1 MKIKIALH
9 WQIVIGMVLGVVF
22 GLVMANVGKPDA
34 EIKNRA
40 AGYNR
45 TLTEITAENQEL
57 AEQLETLDERFAQ
70 GQAGAMNYLVEKEQL
85 RQQVEKNEE
94 RISAAREALRE
105 LPVDPWGKT
114 FIEKWVYPLGE
125 LFINLLKLIA
135 IPLIIASLIK
145 GIADLKDISKL
156 SSIGIRTMLLYIMTT
171 VFAITIGLGVANMIQ
186 PGSGISEETIERL
199 TSDAGQADMV
209 SQKISDSQTQTKNL
223 MEFIVDIVPDNV
235 IGAMGD
241 NNQMLQV
248 IFFTIML
255 GVCMLLIGDKK
266 AKPLKKFFDSLNDA
280 ILKMVDLIIKIA
292 PIAVFAL
299 LANVVVGTN
308 DVEVLLALLKY
319 SFTVILG
326 LTLMVVVYM
335 TLVAV
340 YARKNPLWF
349 LKQIS
354 PVQLL
359 AFSTSSSAATL
370 PVNMERVRDYIGV
383 DEEVSSFVLPI
394 GATINMDGTSLY
406 QAVATIFICEALHFD
421 ITFADQ
427 LTIIFT
433 ALLASIGTAGVPG
446 VGVVMLII
454 VLQSINFPPE
464 KLPLGIALILS
475 VDRILDMCRTA
486 INVSGD
492 ATVATVVAKSVG
504 KLGEPLRDED

>member
-1 MKIKIALH
+1 MKKKIALH

-22 GLVMANVGKPDA
+22 GLVMANIGKPDQ
-34 EIKNRA
+34 EVLDKA
-40 AGYNR
+40 AGYN
-45 TLTEITAENQEL
+45 TALTSSLSRQADLEEDLEALRIRFKEGQTGGMAYLVQKENIAQEL
-57 AEQLETLDERFAQ
+57 RELDKKIA
-70 GQAGAMNYLVEKEQL
+70 
-85 RQQVEKNEE
+85 
-94 RISAAREALRE
+94 SDHEALRE
-105 LPVDPWGKT
+105 LPTEPTGKT
-114 FIEKWVYPLGE
+114 FIENWIYPFGE

-145 GIADLKDISKL
+145 GVADLQDISKL
-156 SSIGIRTMLLYIMTT
+156 SSIGIRTMVLYIITT
-171 VFAITIGLGVANMIQ
+171 IFAITIGLGVANIVK
-186 PGSGISEETIERL
+186 PGSGISQETIERL
-199 TSDAGQADMV
+199 TSNSGNADMV
-209 SQKISDSQTQTKNL
+209 NQRISDSQSKTKNFV
-223 MEFIVDIVPDNV
+223 EFIVDIVPDN
-235 IGAMGD
+235 IFGAMAD

-255 GVCMLLIGDKK
+255 GVCMLLIGEER
-266 AKPLKKFFDSLNDA
+266 AKPLKDFFDSLNDA

-299 LANVVVGTN
+299 LANVVAGTN

-319 SFTVILG
+319 SLTVIGALV
-326 LTLMVVVYM
+326 LMVVVYM
-335 TLVAV
+335 AIVGLYVK
-340 YARKNPLWF
+340 KNPLWF
-349 LKQIS
+349 LRQIS

-370 PVNMERVRDYIGV
+370 PVNMERVRDYVGV

-454 VLQSINFPPE
+454 VLQSINFPAD

-475 VDRILDMCRTA
+475 VDRILDMCRTV
-486 INVSGD
+486 INVTGD

-504 KLGEPLRDED
+504 KLGEPEYED

>member
-1 MKIKIALH
+1 MKKKIALH

-22 GLVMANVGKPDA
+22 GLIMANVGKPDQ
-34 EIKNRA
+34 EIKDKA
-40 AGYNR
+40 ATYH
-45 TLTEITAENQEL
+45 TELTESLSRQEVL
-57 AEQLETLDERFAQ
+57 KEELKDLNARFRE
-70 GQAGAMNYLVEKEQL
+70 GDTGGMTYLVEKENIEQ
-85 RQQVEKNEE
+85 E
-94 RISAAREALRE
+94 ISALEEKIDTDQKALLE
-105 LPVDPWGKT
+105 LPTEPTGKT
-114 FIEKWVYPLGE
+114 FIENWIYPFGE

-145 GIADLKDISKL
+145 GVADLQDISKL
-156 SSIGIRTMLLYIMTT
+156 SSIGIRTMILYIITT
-171 VFAITIGLGVANMIQ
+171 IIAITIGLGVANIIK
-186 PGSGISEETIERL
+186 PGSGISQETIDRL
-199 TSDAGQADMV
+199 TSNPGNADV
-209 SQKISDSQTQTKNL
+209 VNQRISDSQTKTKNFV
-223 MEFIVDIVPDNV
+223 EFLVDIVPDN
-235 IGAMGD
+235 IFGAMGD

-266 AKPLKKFFDSLNDA
+266 AKPLKDFFDSLNDV

-299 LANVVVGTN
+299 LANVVAGTN

-319 SFTVILG
+319 SLTVIGALA
-326 LTLMVVVYM
+326 LMVVVYM
-335 TLVAV
+335 LIVGL
-340 YARKNPLWF
+340 YIKKNPLWF
-349 LKQIS
+349 LKQIA

-370 PVNMERVRDYIGV
+370 PVNMERVRDHVGV

-427 LTIIFT
+427 LTIVFT

-475 VDRILDMCRTA
+475 VDRILDMCRTV
-486 INVSGD
+486 INVTGD
-492 ATVATVVAKSVG
+492 ATVATAVAKSVG
-504 KLGEPLRDED
+504 KLGEPKHVD